1 MLNVAAEHIKRVHS
15 VVHGRY
21 ATNEPSDALSPRGFE
36 LVSPASSQSATPH
49 PSATNRITRSW
60 IRCLNEYKLDPGACN
75 DPEVVTPS
83 DLRERQERLTD
94 MQAVAKVEMANLYQ
108 QLAGSGYAIILTD
121 RDGVL
126 LHYFGDPAF
135 THAASKTGLMP
146 GAVWSERVQG
156 TTGMGTCLFEQRPV
170 TVHQDEHYLSRNIGL
185 SCAAAPIFDHEG
197 ELVAVLDA
205 SGESHL
211 AQQHTLALVS
221 MSVQM
226 IENRVFL
233 QQFRDEY
240 ILRFH
245 TRAEFVGT
253 LSEGAIALSVT
264 GKVLAVTR
272 CALFQLGLHERHQVV
287 GRDITELFNTTVCGL
302 IDSSVKK
309 AFHPAPIFEARSGAR
324 FFAVM
329 YQPVSATAS
338 GTASTAATTRQGL
351 RTDAADG
358 APVRTATALDALQLG
373 DPHMAA
379 NIDVAKRVLERNVAV
394 LLRGETGTGKERFA
408 RAMHLSSSRAA
419 RPFVAI
425 NCASIPETLIE
436 SELFGYRSGA
446 FTGAS
451 KDGQRGKLLQ
461 ANGGTLFLDEIGD
474 MPVTLQARLLRVLE
488 EREVTAL
495 GGEASVKLD
504 IHLISATHCDLQQKI
519 GQGQFRSDL
528 YYRLQGVTIV
538 LPLLRERAD
547 RRALICQL
555 ATEEGD
561 AGSPIELDAH
571 LVALLERQSW
581 PGNLRQLRHLLRTMI
596 ALRASDRLTIDDLPS
611 GFHADTIAANAAL
624 QLPGAALEASTLPTH
639 RATAHGA
646 ASWTVPEPAAGS
658 DANAAPTR
666 NPLECAERS
675 ALLHELERRDWNLS
689 SVARELGISRN
700 TLYRKLQRLDI
711 KPRDKSSF
719 H

>member
-1 MLNVAAEHIKRVHS
+1 MLKAAAEHIKRVHS
-15 VVHGRY
+15 VVHGR
-21 ATNEPSDALSPRGFE
+21 
-36 LVSPASSQSATPH
+36 LVSAHAPGTVSHRTLDLVSTSPAGSAGFDAPV
-49 PSATNRITRSW
+49 TNRITRSW

-75 DPEVVTPS
+75 DPEVVSPT
-83 DLRERQERLTD
+83 DLRERQDRLAD
-94 MQAVAKVEMANLYQ
+94 VQAVATVEMANLYQ

-126 LHYFGDPAF
+126 LNYFGDPAF
-135 THAASKTGLMP
+135 THAASRTGLMP
-146 GAVWSERVQG
+146 GAIWSERVQG
-156 TTGMGTCLFEQRPV
+156 TNGMGTCLFEQRPV

-211 AQQHTLALVS
+211 AQQHTLALVN

-233 QQFRDEY
+233 QQFRHEY

-245 TRAEFVGT
+245 TRSEFVGT

-272 CALFQLGLHERHQVV
+272 CALFQLGLNGRSNIV
-287 GRDITELFNTTVCGL
+287 GRDIAELFNITFCGL

-309 AFHPAPIFEARSGAR
+309 AFHPVPIFEARSGAR

-329 YQPVSATAS
+329 YQPVAVAATAPIGTTDGRTHPVLRS
-338 GTASTAATTRQGL
+338 GV
-351 RTDAADG
+351 AADAV
-358 APVRTATALDALQLG
+358 APGATALDALQLG
-373 DPHMAA
+373 DPTMAA
-379 NIDVAKRVLERNVAV
+379 NIHTARRVLDRNVAI
-394 LLRGETGTGKERFA
+394 LLQGETGTGKERFA
-408 RAMHLSSSRAA
+408 RAIHLSSSHAA

-425 NCASIPETLIE
+425 NCAAIPEALIE

-474 MPVTLQARLLRVLE
+474 MPIALQARLLRVLE

-495 GGEASVKLD
+495 GSETAVKLD
-504 IHLISATHCDLQQKI
+504 IHLISATHCDLQRKMCL
-519 GQGQFRSDL
+519 GEFREDL
-528 YYRLQGVTIV
+528 YYRLQGVTIT
-538 LPLLRERAD
+538 LPPLRERTD

-555 ATEEGD
+555 AAEESD
-561 AGSPIELDAH
+561 VDCQ
-571 LVALLERQSW
+571 VALDMPLLARLEQHRW
-581 PGNLRQLRHLLRTMI
+581 PGNIRQLRQLLRTMI
-596 ALRASDRLTIDDLPS
+596 ALRESDCLTLGDLPPDYSAS
-611 GFHADTIAANAAL
+611 GASATSAVEPALAIPDAAPA
-624 QLPGAALEASTLPTH
+624 LPGPPDD
-639 RATAHGA
+639 ATA
-646 ASWTVPEPAAGS
+646 SSPL
-658 DANAAPTR
+658 
-666 NPLECAERS
+666 NPLESAERGV
-675 ALLHELERRDWNLS
+675 LLRELERHEWNLS

-711 KPRDKSSF
+711 KLRDRSLF

>member
-1 MLNVAAEHIKRVHS
+1 MLKAAAEHIKRVHS
-15 VVHGRY
+15 VVHGRH
-21 ATNEPSDALSPRGFE
+21 LSSHAPEASPNRTLD
-36 LVSPASSQSATPH
+36 LVSTS
-49 PSATNRITRSW
+49 PSGGAVFDAAVTNRITRSW

-75 DPEVVTPS
+75 DPEVVSPA
-83 DLRERQERLTD
+83 DLRERQDRLAD

-126 LHYFGDPAF
+126 LNYFGDPAF
-135 THAASKTGLMP
+135 THAASRTGLMP

-156 TTGMGTCLFEQRPV
+156 TNGMGTCLFEQRPV

-185 SCAAAPIFDHEG
+185 SCAAAPMFDHEG

-211 AQQHTLALVS
+211 AQQHTLALVN

-233 QQFRDEY
+233 QQFRHEY

-272 CALFQLGLHERHQVV
+272 CALFQLGLTERSDVV
-287 GRDITELFNTTVCGL
+287 GRDITELFNITFCGL

-309 AFHPAPIFEARSGAR
+309 AFHPVPIFEARSGAR

-329 YQPVSATAS
+329 YQPVGSAAVSPPAVSPDKPHSMLRAGLAS
-338 GTASTAATTRQGL
+338 NAVAPATS
-351 RTDAADG
+351 
-358 APVRTATALDALQLG
+358 ALDALQLG
-373 DPHMAA
+373 DPAMAT
-379 NIDVAKRVLERNVAV
+379 NIHTAKRVLERNVAI
-394 LLRGETGTGKERFA
+394 LLQGETGTGKERFA
-408 RAMHLSSSRAA
+408 RAIHLSSNHAS

-425 NCASIPETLIE
+425 NCAAIPEALIE

-474 MPVTLQARLLRVLE
+474 MPVALQARLLRVLE
-488 EREVTAL
+488 DREVTAL
-495 GGEASVKLD
+495 GGEAPVKLD

-519 GQGQFRSDL
+519 SQGEFRSDL
-528 YYRLQGVTIV
+528 YYRLQGLTIT
-538 LPLLRERAD
+538 LPPLRERAD

-555 ATEEGD
+555 ADEESD
-561 AGSPIELDAH
+561 AGNPVELDEH
-571 LVALLERQSW
+571 LLSLLERQPW
-581 PGNLRQLRHLLRTMI
+581 PGNVRQLRHLLRTMI
-596 ALRASDRLTIDDLPS
+596 ALRETDRLTLRDLPPEYR
-611 GFHADTIAANAAL
+611 ADATAIAAPAQLDAADPL
-624 QLPGAALEASTLPTH
+624 
-639 RATAHGA
+639 TAM
-646 ASWTVPEPAAGS
+646 PK
-658 DANAAPTR
+658 AAPEADAPLPR
-666 NPLECAERS
+666 LNPLESAERL
-675 ALLHELERRDWNLS
+675 ALLQELERRDWNLS

-700 TLYRKLQRLDI
+700 TLYRKLQRLEI
-711 KPRDKSSF
+711 KPRDKAPF

>member
-1 MLNVAAEHIKRVHS
+1 MLKAAAEHIKRVHS
-15 VVHGRY
+15 VVHGRL
-21 ATNEPSDALSPRGFE
+21 TSPHAHE
-36 LVSPASSQSATPH
+36 NASSRALDLMSSSPGGGAIGDSATP
-49 PSATNRITRSW
+49 NRITRSW
-60 IRCLNEYKLDPGACN
+60 IRCLQEYKLDPGACN
-75 DPEVVTPS
+75 DPEVVSST

-94 MQAVAKVEMANLYQ
+94 MQSVAKVEMANLYQ

-126 LHYFGDPAF
+126 LNYFGDPAF

-156 TTGMGTCLFEQRPV
+156 TNGMGTCLFERRPV

-185 SCAAAPIFDHEG
+185 SCAAAPIFDHDG

-211 AQQHTLALVS
+211 AQQHTLALVN

-233 QQFRDEY
+233 QQFRHEY

-245 TRAEFVGT
+245 NRSEFVGT

-264 GKVLAVTR
+264 GKVLAATR
-272 CALFQLGLHERHQVV
+272 CALFQLGLNERSEIV
-287 GRDITELFNTTVCGL
+287 GRDIAELFNITFCGL

-309 AFHPAPIFEARSGAR
+309 AFHPIPVFEARSGAR

-329 YQPVSATAS
+329 YQP
-338 GTASTAATTRQGL
+338 TASTTSATISASRANPNLRASAAANGAAPAATT
-351 RTDAADG
+351 
-358 APVRTATALDALQLG
+358 LDALQLG
-373 DPHMAA
+373 DPSMAA
-379 NIDVAKRVLERNVAV
+379 NIHTVKRVLERNVAI
-394 LLRGETGTGKERFA
+394 LLQGETGTGKERFA
-408 RAMHLSSSRAA
+408 RAIHLSSAHA
-419 RPFVAI
+419 TRPFVAI
-425 NCASIPETLIE
+425 NCAAIPEALIE

-474 MPVTLQARLLRVLE
+474 MPLALQARLLRVLE

-495 GGEASVKLD
+495 GGEAPIKLD
-504 IHLISATHCDLQQKI
+504 IHLISATHCDLQKKI
-519 GQGQFRSDL
+519 GNGEFRSDL
-528 YYRLQGVTIV
+528 YYRLQGLTLT
-538 LPLLRERAD
+538 LPPLRERAD
-547 RRALICQL
+547 RRALIRQL
-555 ATEEGD
+555 ATEESE
-561 AGSPIELDAH
+561 AGSPVELDDH
-571 LVALLERQSW
+571 LLALLERQPW

-596 ALRASDRLTIDDLPS
+596 ALRDTDCLTQRDLPAEYRAS
-611 GFHADTIAANAAL
+611 VQMVGGPPPGPLPHERIGMPEAA
-624 QLPGAALEASTLPTH
+624 
-639 RATAHGA
+639 
-646 ASWTVPEPAAGS
+646 PAAE
-658 DANAAPTR
+658 AKAMPR
-666 NPLECAERS
+666 LNPLESAERL
-675 ALLHELERRDWNLS
+675 ALLTELERRDWNLS
-689 SVARELGISRN
+689 GVARALGISRN

-711 KPRDKSSF
+711 KPRDKSLF